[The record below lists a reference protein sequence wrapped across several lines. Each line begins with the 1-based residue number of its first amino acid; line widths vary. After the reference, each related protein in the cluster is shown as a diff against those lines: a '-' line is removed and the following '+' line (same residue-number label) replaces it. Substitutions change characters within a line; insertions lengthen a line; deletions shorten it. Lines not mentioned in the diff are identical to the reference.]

1 MESLKQKSNGPN
13 FCELQNKE
21 EYMWP
26 SMNNR
31 QKNQTLVK
39 RGLRKLRTDG
49 ADRTIIA
56 SSLLITLQ
64 YTVLLSSTTRDRQTD
79 GLID

>member
-1 MESLKQKSNGPN
+1 MLERITNESSST
-13 FCELQNKE
+13 FDRQNKE

-49 ADRTIIA
+49 VDRTIVA
-56 SSLLITLQ
+56 SSLLTLQ
-64 YTVLLSSTTRDRQTD
+64 YTSVFHNEGQTD